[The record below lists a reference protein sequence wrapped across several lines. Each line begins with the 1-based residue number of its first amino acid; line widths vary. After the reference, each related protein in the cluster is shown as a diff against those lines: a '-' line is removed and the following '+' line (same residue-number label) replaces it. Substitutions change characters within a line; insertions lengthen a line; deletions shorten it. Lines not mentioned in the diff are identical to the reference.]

1 LYVVQDTLRLQRLPG
16 IEKSLEE
23 VIQEA
28 KEQDALA
35 FEAEMA
41 DMKDALA
48 FAQDELER
56 LKLQRDAEMR
66 ATISVVGAAQQKI
79 EFLHHQLKAHILAR
93 DAEREER
100 LRSPAHKSAEKQQ
113 GSARDMKDSGKAVV
127 GYRKRGG
134 KNRSRNRKSGGGS
147 EEGGSAQ
154 STPQSTARSEG
165 GTPQSAAVSSPAPA
179 VTPQSLSDEMQ
190 QSGGGGSGG
199 GGSGKR
205 GGRKKSGGGRGSG
218 ASEGSAQDGTVLRE
232 QSTSLW
238 KNFKFTGN

>member
-154 STPQSTARSEG
+154 STPQS
-165 GTPQSAAVSSPAPA
+165 AAVSSPAPA

-199 GGSGKR
+199 GSGKK

-238 KNFKFTGN
+238 KNFKFSEN